1 MFVLSLADPGLFYTG
16 KIGLAHCHRL
26 SCVALQPTVQPNQI
40 AERLIRHLT
49 YEPIQFADSRP
60 ARVFPRVSFG
70 MALTHVTSV
79 ISAYVYDRPRSVEK
93 QSIVVVS
100 PLVEDQVA
108 DEIDDVLRLRNRA
121 RHPTQLGIWHC
132 ARPIFPV

>member
-1 MFVLSLADPGLFYTG
+1 MPYIELCSVA
-16 KIGLAHCHRL
+16 AHSATQSDCRKANT
-26 SCVALQPTVQPNQI
+26 SPDAI
-40 AERLIRHLT
+40 
-49 YEPIQFADSRP
+49 YEPIRFADSRP

-70 MALTHVTSV
+70 TALTNVTSV
-79 ISAYVYDRPRSVEK
+79 ISAYVYDWPRSVEK

-108 DEIDDVLRLRNRA
+108 DVIDDVLKLRNHT
-121 RHPTQLGIWHC
+121 RHSPQLGIWQC